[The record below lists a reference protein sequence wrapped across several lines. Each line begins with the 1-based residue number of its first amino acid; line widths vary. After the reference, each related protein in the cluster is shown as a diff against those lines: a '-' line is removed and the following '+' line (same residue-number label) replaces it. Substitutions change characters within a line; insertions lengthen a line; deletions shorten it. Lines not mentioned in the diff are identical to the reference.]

1 MNFNVRVRY
10 TRLAVSCQAKNDKNH
25 PICNRK
31 AAAFL
36 PVPWTREQLQP
47 RPLRGNKKGA
57 TGKMQLL
64 VKSNGAETRIRTRD
78 TRIFSPMLYR
88 LSYLGAT

>member
-1 MNFNVRVRY
+1 
-10 TRLAVSCQAKNDKNH
+10 
-25 PICNRK
+25 
-31 AAAFL
+31 
-36 PVPWTREQLQP
+36 
-47 RPLRGNKKGA
+47 
-57 TGKMQLL
+57 MQLL